1 MVTGGSGIVTFPSA
15 SARARSAP
23 LRHAIWLVILPSGP
37 RRAISPE
44 RLPRMRH
51 PLVRG
56 ARLSPGTPPGLA
68 QPYGC
73 RTPRPA
79 RDCGSRGAHAA
90 PRRAGGRIAM
100 PHHGPDVKFGY
111 FLVPDVSATLGATA
125 QEVERLRLGY
135 VRVQGWWRAGLTA
148 GRRRSPS
155 PREVCRRP

>member
-56 ARLSPGTPPGLA
+56 ARLAPGTPPGLA

-90 PRRAGGRIAM
+90 RGRAGGRIAM
-100 PHHGPDVKFGY
+100 PDHGRDVKFGS
-111 FLVPDVSATLGATA
+111 FLVPAVTDPPAPPPQQV
-125 QEVERLRLGY
+125 
-135 VRVQGWWRAGLTA
+135 
-148 GRRRSPS
+148 
-155 PREVCRRP
+155 PR